1 MQVRESGVFAL
12 GLRPAASGAAS
23 ERESVRGGGR
33 SAWLALELAGWMTG
47 LGWIWQ
53 QRSAAV

>member
-1 MQVRESGVFAL
+1 VRESGVFAL